1 MIHVQFLLAGKQRL
15 SSHVLHAPVRSVSAA
30 VSSSIAHQPA
40 APVPSS
46 STSPAPAAAPKPA
59 VAAAGQQRRSRRQ
72 TPTDAQGSRRQSAA
86 AGQSAKPK
94 PKPHVVRV
102 AGRTSAVGPAA
113 GAIVKRLR
121 SEVRNTKRYM
131 TCYFS

>member
-30 VSSSIAHQPA
+30 VPSSIAHQPA

-86 AGQSAKPK
+86 AGQPAKPK